1 MYRHVYSFLFYLVL
15 PGVWFRV
22 LWRSFKE
29 PEYRHDPLQRFGVVP
44 ASAFNEPEVPDN
56 SHHRPGSVNTQG
68 RVHGK
73 GSEGIRRKPVLWVHA
88 VSAGETN
95 AVAPLL
101 SRLLDR
107 GYSIVVTNM
116 TPAGRDRTRTLLG
129 NRVDNYYV
137 PYDLPGSVK
146 RFLRRIKPDVLIVV
160 DTELWPNMLHYSRVA
175 GVRILLANARL
186 SEKSARGYSRIRTI
200 SEEMMQDVTRVAAQ
214 TETQGRRFLEL
225 GLAESKLHIAG
236 SIKFDNTLPPDLEV
250 RTEAAKQLLGPGRV
264 LIAAST
270 HSGEEQAILSVLG
283 ELRKSL
289 TDLRLVIAPRHTH
302 RAEEVAD
309 LCIAAGYPVIRR
321 TTGQSCTHQDQVFLL
336 DTMGELAGFYAAA
349 DVAFVGGSL
358 VPVGG
363 HNFIEAVMADTPVIM
378 GPHLGNVDDIV
389 AQFLGADAM
398 VVVNSQQELSMELN
412 KILASRASRLRL
424 AANAT
429 EVCSRNRGALERVED
444 LVVELVKVST

>member
-1 MYRHVYSFLFYLVL
+1 MFRHVYSFLFYLAL

-22 LWRSFKE
+22 LLRSIKE
-29 PEYRHDPLQRFGVVP
+29 PEYRHDPLQRFGAVP

-56 SHHRPGSVNTQG
+56 PLHRSGSNNTPGEVSQG
-68 RVHGK
+68 VRG
-73 GSEGIRRKPVLWVHA
+73 KPVLWVHA

-95 AVAPLL
+95 AVAPLI

-146 RFLRRIKPDVLIVV
+146 RFLRRVKPDVLIVV

-200 SEEMMQDVTRVAAQ
+200 SEEMLQDVTRVAAQ
-214 TETQGRRFLEL
+214 TEAQGCRFLEL
-225 GLAESKLHIAG
+225 GLSENKLHIAG
-236 SIKFDNTLPPDLEV
+236 SIKFDNTLPPHLEV
-250 RTEAAKQLLGPGRV
+250 RTEAAKQILGPGRV

-270 HSGEEQAILSVLG
+270 HPGEEQAILSILG
-283 ELRKSL
+283 ELKKSL
-289 TDLRLVIAPRHTH
+289 MDLRLVIAPRHTH
-302 RAEEVAD
+302 RAKEVAD

-336 DTMGELAGFYAAA
+336 DTMGELASFYATA

-378 GPHLGNVDDIV
+378 GPHLDSIDDIA
-389 AQFLGADAM
+389 AQFLEAKAM
-398 VVVNSQQELSMELN
+398 VVVNNKQELSAELH
-412 KILASRASRLRL
+412 KMFASKASRRRL
-424 AANAT
+424 ADNAA
-429 EVCSRNRGALERVED
+429 EVCSRNRGALEQIEE
-444 LVVELVKVST
+444 LVVELVNVRV